1 MTNIQITDR
10 AVAQIKELLAKH
22 DKPQAGIR
30 LGTRTY
36 GCSGMGYTI
45 DLCEEAGAEEELI
58 ETAGV
63 KLYVEKASLP
73 YIAGTVMDYEDTK
86 FSTGFT
92 FSNPN
97 ETGRCGCGESF
108 TVG

>member
-22 DKPQAGIR
+22 DKPNAGIR

-45 DLCEEAGAEEELI
+45 DLCEEASTEEELI

>member
-1 MTNIQITDR
+1 MSNISITER
-10 AVAQIKELLAKH
+10 AVDQIKALLEKQG
-22 DKPQAGIR
+22 KPDAGIR

-45 DLCEEAGAEEELI
+45 DLCDAPSDNEELI
-58 ETAGV
+58 ELNGI

-73 YIAGTVMDYEDTK
+73 YISGTVMDYEDTK

-92 FSNPN
+92 FQNPN